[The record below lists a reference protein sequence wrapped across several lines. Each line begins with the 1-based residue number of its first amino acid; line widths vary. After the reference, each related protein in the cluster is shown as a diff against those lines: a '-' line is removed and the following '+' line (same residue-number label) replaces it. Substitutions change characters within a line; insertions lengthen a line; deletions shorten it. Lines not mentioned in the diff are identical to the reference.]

1 LAEWLVE
8 EGIGEHRAI
17 RLEGERIVAARV
29 DWPGELAV
37 GLVED
42 AVLVSRAAGSRRGT
56 ARFAGGEEALVD
68 KLPPSVSE
76 GARIRLEVTR
86 PALGERG
93 RRKLARARPSEAAS
107 RPAPTLAE
115 ALRTEG
121 HEVRIVREF
130 PAGDGSE
137 LAAEA
142 FAGEVSFRGGM
153 LQFSATP
160 AMLLVDVDGTLG
172 PRALALAAV
181 QPLAEA
187 LRRFDVGGSIG
198 IDFPT
203 LATKEDRRAVDEALA
218 AALAEWPHERTAMN
232 GFGFVQL
239 VARLERPS
247 LLHRAAF
254 QRAGM
259 AARGL
264 LRRAELLQGPGAVL
278 LSGHPALEAQLKPEW
293 LAELARRTGREVR
306 WEARPALA
314 LEAPQAQLVPR

>member
-1 LAEWLVE
+1 MAEWLVE

-17 RLEGERIVAARV
+17 RLEGDRIVAARV

-42 AVLVSRAAGSRRGT
+42 AVLVSRAAGSARGT

-68 KLPPSVSE
+68 KLPPSASE

-93 RRKLARARPSEAAS
+93 RRKLARARPTDAAP
-107 RPAPTLAE
+107 RPAPALAE
-115 ALRTEG
+115 ALRAEG

-130 PAGDGSE
+130 PAGDGAE

-142 FAGEVSFRGGM
+142 FAAEVTFPGGS
-153 LQFSATP
+153 LQFSPTP
-160 AMLLVDVDGTLG
+160 AMLLIDVDGTLA

-181 QPLAEA
+181 APLVEA

-203 LATKEDRRAVDEALA
+203 LAAKEDRRAVDEALA
-218 AALAEWPHERTAMN
+218 AGLADWPHERTAMN

-259 AARGL
+259 AARAL
-264 LRRAELLQGPGAVL
+264 LRRAERLQGAGAVL

>member
-1 LAEWLVE
+1 ME

-93 RRKLARARPSEAAS
+93 RRKLARARPTEAAP

-115 ALRTEG
+115 ALRSEG

-142 FAGEVSFRGGM
+142 FAGEVAFRCGM
-153 LQFSATP
+153 LQFSPTP